1 MTFISYAYLM
11 FLYLIDYLKV
21 GFNYFFKDK
30 NILEYFFN

>member
-30 NILEYFFN
+30 KYIRIFF